1 MKKNLKYDILTGK
14 IFPSPSKNRVY
25 DYSHSPQ
32 NKLGKLYDPSIDQLW
47 VEREGVTPKWPN
59 NKPYAVCITHDVD
72 VISYQSKK
80 ENIRRMKHVLKTW
93 SQQNAKQN

>member
-72 VISYQSKK
+72 VISLQSNK
-80 ENIRRMKHVLKTW
+80 ENIRRIKHI
-93 SQQNAKQN
+93 